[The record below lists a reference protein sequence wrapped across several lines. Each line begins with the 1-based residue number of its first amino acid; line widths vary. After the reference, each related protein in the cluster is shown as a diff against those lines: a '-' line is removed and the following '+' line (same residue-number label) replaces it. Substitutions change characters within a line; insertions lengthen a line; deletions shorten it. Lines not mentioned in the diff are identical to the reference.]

1 MPKLNSN
8 VSHKGKIM
16 KKLFIS
22 IILLFCAT
30 SIYSQVE
37 NDRTL
42 TSSYQDNNII
52 YSLSVKIRPYKRTDT
67 VEAKLYIK
75 NIGNIPLYI
84 EKTQNDSALTLT
96 DRNYSNEIF
105 WYKILG
111 ELDYVPIFTHYSY
124 DLYLTEVKPG
134 EEKSYRLIVP
144 LSLAKDLKG
153 QVPNYKAIHTRDF
166 GERVGLEID
175 CGYLPKVG
183 IKPEY
188 DSFQGYIPKG
198 NLSSPILSN
207 DGRYD
212 YSSQEKIAW
221 LDYNIKQF
229 TLGPIYVGLERN

>member
-1 MPKLNSN
+1 MKKIVITIFLIFCGSN
-8 VSHKGKIM
+8 V
-16 KKLFIS
+16 
-22 IILLFCAT
+22 
-30 SIYSQVE
+30 YSQDT
-37 NDRTL
+37 NDRTI
-42 TSSYQDNNII
+42 TSSYKDNNII

-84 EKTQNDSALTLT
+84 EKTQNDSVLTLT

-134 EEKSYRLIVP
+134 EERSYRLIVP
-144 LSLAKDLKG
+144 LNLAKDLKG

-175 CGYLPKVG
+175 CGYLPKESSSV
-183 IKPEY
+183 
-188 DSFQGYIPKG
+188 PKV
-198 NLSSPILSN
+198 SK
-207 DGRYD
+207 DGRFDNY
-212 YSSQEKIAW
+212 SQENVTW
-221 LDYNIKQF
+221 LDWKIKQF